1 MRVKTPSQAG
11 AFRLQISNFM
21 SCHRHAARPK
31 QHYFLL
37 ACQSGTFFENNAA
50 KPTIKSR
57 FSSDSRLKRALVSAP
72 ATVSFCYAM
81 PFSNEIFN
89 KKFQSKR
96 QSSAKKRQ
104 SLFSFQSVLHNIRN
118 SKFEICSKLIFL
130 DEKLA
135 SHAFKL
141 RCSLTTKK
149 CHLGA
154 SYLI

>member
-21 SCHRHAARPK
+21 SCHRHAARSK

-57 FSSDSRLKRALVSAP
+57 FSSDSRLKRALISAP
-72 ATVSFCYAM
+72 ATVSFCSTM
-81 PFSNEIFN
+81 LFSNGIFYQ
-89 KKFQSKR
+89 KFQSQK

-104 SLFSFQSVLHNIRN
+104 SLFITSIYLAQLATTNLKSVP
-118 SKFEICSKLIFL
+118 S
-130 DEKLA
+130 
-135 SHAFKL
+135 
-141 RCSLTTKK
+141 
-149 CHLGA
+149 
-154 SYLI
+154 